1 MDYEANRM
9 AYEDNW
15 MENSNMAMNSESRDR
30 MMM

>member
-1 MDYEANRM
+1 
-9 AYEDNW
+9 